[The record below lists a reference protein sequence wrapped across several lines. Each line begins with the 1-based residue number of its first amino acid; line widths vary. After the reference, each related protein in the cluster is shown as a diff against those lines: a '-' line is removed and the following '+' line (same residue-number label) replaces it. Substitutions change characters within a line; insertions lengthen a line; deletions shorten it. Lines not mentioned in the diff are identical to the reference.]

1 MEQELTEL
9 LTSQLDRLYRFAYN
23 RLHDEFAAE
32 DLTQDIV
39 ETAIRSYH
47 KIDDPDR
54 RIPWL
59 WGIARNV
66 YLRSVSAK
74 SRRETPS
81 EDVIMIIDSVGVSYE
96 TPETDLIRR
105 EETANLR
112 RAVSYLSKMYRD
124 VCVMHWLEEKDYNT
138 IARELGIPLS
148 SVKWRLNQSKV
159 RLKEEIMKMEYM
171 ENGYRKAVKL
181 YMNMGGWCG
190 HEGPLGL
197 YDGAD
202 TAISGL
208 LAKNICVAAYERPK
222 NVTEIASEIGCAAEY
237 IEDALASLIKPRCV
251 CLMKDRYQT
260 MFPIWSENACRE
272 IFTDGFELCLEY
284 ADAIIDTLFSLGN
297 EIKHIGF
304 LGSDRPF
311 EKMLLMMIH
320 ILGRESMNDF
330 FDTENLPFES
340 QIDGDRKW
348 YLLGMLSD
356 PRNFYKSHGF
366 GMNTFGCMN
375 GDVLECYIASEYT
388 DDKRSYNQNMLEQF
402 YRFYNEGILP
412 EEYFCAKLVEN
423 GKFRKN
429 GDTYE
434 IIVPIISYERG
445 EYGKLKE
452 ILAPVLERI
461 NELQKKL
468 FTRSRTL
475 MKKYIPDHIA
485 SQRKFFESYC
495 AHGAWENA
503 VFNRLVERG
512 YEITQDMATCFIV
525 K

>member
-1 MEQELTEL
+1 MDQELTEL

-66 YLRSVSAK
+66 YLRAVSAK
-74 SRRETPS
+74 SRNETPS
-81 EDVIMIIDSVGVSYE
+81 EDVIMIIDSVGVNYE

-138 IARELGIPLS
+138 IARELDIPLS

-181 YMNMGGWCG
+181 SLGLGGWVG
-190 HEGPLGL
+190 KMDPWVGN

-202 TAISGL
+202 DALHSL
-208 LAKNICVAAYERPK
+208 LAQNICQSAYDKPK
-222 NVTEIASEIGCAAEY
+222 TVTEIASDLGCAAEY
-237 IEDALASLIKPRCV
+237 IEDSIADLVKTQCLIQK
-251 CLMKDRYQT
+251 KDHYQT
-260 MFPIWSENACRE
+260 AFPIWDRAAMEDVYLGNIKCVEPEADKVLDSIYVLADDIKAVGFAGSEAPIEKLILVILGILSRE
-272 IFTDGFELCLEY
+272 TDG
-284 ADAIIDTLFSLGN
+284 
-297 EIKHIGF
+297 
-304 LGSDRPF
+304 
-311 EKMLLMMIH
+311 
-320 ILGRESMNDF
+320 DF
-330 FDTENLPFES
+330 FDTENLPFKGV
-340 QIDGDRKW
+340 D
-348 YLLGMLSD
+348 
-356 PRNFYKSHGF
+356 KSWFILAAPENAWINQFSVGVSSS
-366 GMNTFGCMN
+366 GGLN
-375 GDVLECYIASEYT
+375 GDVLECYFSSKYTKDMRAYSEAQFEKFYSLYT
-388 DDKRSYNQNMLEQF
+388 GHKIEDDYTTS
-402 YRFYNEGILP
+402 
-412 EEYFCAKLVEN
+412 KLVES
-423 GKFRKN
+423 GKIRTS
-429 GDTYE
+429 GDGYE
-434 IIVPIISYERG
+434 IAVPVISYERG

-452 ILAPVLERI
+452 ILAPLLELT
-461 NELQKKL
+461 NSVQKKVNE
-468 FTRSRTL
+468 RTAEVVA
-475 MKKYIPDHIA
+475 KYIPDHIA
-485 SQRKFFESYC
+485 SQRKFFSTFC

-503 VFNRLVERG
+503 LFNRLVERG
-512 YEITQDMATCFIV
+512 TEITQDMATYFIV